1 MSEFI
6 SHNKEMELE
15 INITLTL
22 SRINLERLLDT
33 HKIVHTEK
41 LLRKQDMVIWD
52 RHSVIFTY
60 LGSGIIS
67 YASITP

>member
-1 MSEFI
+1 MGELI

-33 HKIVHTEK
+33 HKRVHPEK
-41 LLRKQDMVIWD
+41 LLRK
-52 RHSVIFTY
+52 
-60 LGSGIIS
+60 
-67 YASITP
+67 